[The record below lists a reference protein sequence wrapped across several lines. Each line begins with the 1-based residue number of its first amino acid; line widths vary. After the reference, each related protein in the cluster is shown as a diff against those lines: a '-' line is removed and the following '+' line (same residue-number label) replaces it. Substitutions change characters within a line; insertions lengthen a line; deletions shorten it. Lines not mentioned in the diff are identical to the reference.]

1 MIRIYIIIGALT
13 ALAAA
18 WGLSVHQA
26 YSRGYTAA
34 EAAQKAANAE
44 TFQEIIKEYNN
55 ATDSPISD
63 DAADCILR
71 RINGDGTGED
81 CGNL

>member
-1 MIRIYIIIGALT
+1 MIRIYIIMGALT

-44 TFQEIIKEYNN
+44 TFQEIIKEYND
-55 ATDSPISD
+55 ATSNPITD

-71 RINGDGTGED
+71 QLIGDGTGED
-81 CGNL
+81 CGSL